1 MAELKDEIEHLKKD
15 IHDVKDE
22 LNAVEEDMKLNIAGV
37 LSKKFMFSP
46 LTPLMAIVIMIF
58 GLIAVFFTPREEN
71 PQIDVPAANVI
82 VMYPGAS
89 SQEVQHIIIEPL
101 ERILKEMTEV
111 DNIYSMAQN
120 GVGVVTV
127 KFNIGEHKEMSLLKL
142 YDRVAQNIDLLPK
155 GVLPPIFKPIDIDEV
170 PILTFAIS
178 SDKYSDEQLYRIA
191 QRVLTPISNV
201 DNVSRVGILGG
212 HKKQFNILVD
222 PNKLSA
228 YNLSINQLMQALNR
242 SNSAGNLGAF
252 EGDKYSIPIEFYGFI
267 KSKYE
272 IDNIIIAIH
281 KGRAIYVKDIATI
294 EDGVDLEKYETYFTA
309 GKAYEEPLT
318 FEKNKRVNQVT
329 VFVAKKRGSNAV
341 FVSEDVLKR
350 VEQIKKYLP
359 QGVDLVLTRD
369 DGAKANEA
377 VNELIYHLVISII
390 IIVILLIF
398 MLGTR
403 EAIIVSI
410 AIPLVLSITLFV
422 GMLFDQTINRITLFA
437 LILSLGLLV
446 DDAIVVIENIHRH
459 FLGKVKDRVKTVI
472 FATNEIGNPTSL
484 ATLTVMFAFFPMA
497 FVSGMMG
504 PYMAPI
510 PFNVPVAMLA
520 SLFIAYIFT
529 PWAAYRFLPQ
539 HKNHSNGNSHNHS
552 DNNQKGIIFKTYKS
566 IFDAMF
572 EFRYKR
578 YIFMFIVIIAFFGS
592 LALPMLQIVEF
603 KMLPGANKN
612 TFNITIDL
620 PTASS
625 IQSTKKVTTCVESKL
640 QEESIIKDFESFIG
654 IGGVIDFNGLL
665 RGSSLKK
672 GENLAEIRVN
682 LTDFHKRDE
691 SSIDFVSRIR
701 DDIQECESIANANIK
716 LVEDPPGPPVLATLL
731 MEIHGINQN
740 GMLELSE
747 KIKGLYKETE
757 GVVDIDIVA
766 DEPIVKY
773 VIEPDLKKSQL
784 AGISPEQIT
793 NALHIGLTGAFAGV
807 VHIPNEREQVK
818 IFIRFEKDYR
828 NSPKDL
834 ERIQLMSQ
842 TSGKLIPL
850 SEIAQIKEV
859 KKDALITGKD
869 LSQLVMVTA
878 EMDKRGSLYALLDIF
893 FELKDNGLE
902 GYTIEYD
909 GNPRLNLVVTDNK
922 SGEVYNLIWS
932 GEWEI
937 TFDTFRDLG
946 SAFAVSV
953 LIIYILMIAY
963 YGNFR
968 VPGVVLAAIP
978 LTFIGVLPGH
988 AIMSMFTP
996 TYFTATSMIGFI
1008 ALAGVVVRN
1017 SLLLVDFVDDLLKQG
1032 RNLNEAIIEAG
1043 ATRFTPIILT
1053 ALAII
1058 LASFVIIFDPVW
1070 QGLAVALV
1078 FGVTAS
1084 TLLTLLV
1091 VPLLYWRYL
1100 KNRELKENKNS
1111 KNGLQE
1117 VKEF

>member
-1 MAELKDEIEHLKKD
+1 MAELKDEIQNIKK
-15 IHDVKDE
+15 E
-22 LNAVEEDMKLNIAGV
+22 LDSEKHELAHIEEELKLNIAGR
-37 LSKKFMFSP
+37 LSRKFLFSP
-46 LTPLMAIVIMIF
+46 LTPLIAITIMVF

-89 SQEVQHIIIEPL
+89 STEVQHIIVEPL
-101 ERILKEMTEV
+101 ERILMEMTEV
-111 DNIYSMAQN
+111 DNIYSMAKN
-120 GVGVVTV
+120 SMGIVTV
-127 KFNIGEHKEMSLLKL
+127 RFNIGENKEVSLLKL
-142 YDRVAQNIDLLPK
+142 YDRVAQNMDRLPK

-178 SDKYSDEQLYRIA
+178 SEKYSDEQLYRIA
-191 QRVLTPISNV
+191 QRLQTPISRVN
-201 DNVSRVGILGG
+201 DVSVVGILGG
-212 HKKQFNILVD
+212 HKRQFNILVD

-228 YNLSINQLMQALNR
+228 YNLSISELMKSLNR
-242 SNSAGNLGAF
+242 SNSAGSLGEF
-252 EGDKYSIPIEFYGFI
+252 EGDRYSIPVEFDGFI

-272 IDNIIIAIH
+272 IENIIIAIYE
-281 KGRAIYVKDIATI
+281 GRPIYLKDIAKI
-294 EDGVDLEKYETYFTA
+294 EDGVDLEKHETYFSA
-309 GKAYEEPLT
+309 GSAYSDTLS

-329 VFVAKKRGSNAV
+329 LYVAKKRGSNAV
-341 FVSEDVLKR
+341 FVAENVVEIVDELK
-350 VEQIKKYLP
+350 KSLP
-359 QGVDLVLTRD
+359 NGVDLIITRN
-369 DGAKANEA
+369 DGNKANEA

-390 IIVILLIF
+390 IVVILLVF

-422 GMLFDQTINRITLFA
+422 GMMFDQTINRITLFA

-459 FLGKVKDRVKTVI
+459 FSMGVKNRVKTII

-497 FVSGMMG
+497 FVTGMMG

-510 PFNVPVAMLA
+510 PFNVPIAMLS

-529 PWAAYRFLPQ
+529 PWAAYRFLPA
-539 HKNHSNGNSHNHS
+539 HEHGHHEPFDIKKS
-552 DNNQKGIIFKTYKS
+552 KLYKIYS
-566 IFDAMF
+566 AFLRPML
-572 EFRYKR
+572 EVKYKR
-578 YIFMFIVIIAFFGS
+578 YTFMFMIIGLFFIS
-592 LALPMLQIVEF
+592 LALPIFKIVQF

-612 TFNITIDL
+612 TLNITIDL
-620 PTASS
+620 PTGSS
-625 IQSTKKVTTCVESKL
+625 INSTKEVATCVEDVLKH
-640 QEESIIKDFESFIG
+640 ESIITDYETFIG
-654 IGGVIDFNGLL
+654 VGGVIDFNGLL
-665 RGSSLKK
+665 RGSSMKK

-682 LTDFHKRDE
+682 LLNAHDRAE
-691 SSIDFVSRIR
+691 SSIDFVSRVR
-701 DDIQECESIANANIK
+701 DDIAKCETLANANIK

-731 MEIHGINQN
+731 MEIHGEDDEKT
-740 GMLELSE
+740 LKLAE
-747 KIKGLYKETE
+747 KIRALYEKTE
-757 GVVDIDIVA
+757 SVVDIDIVA
-766 DEPIVKY
+766 DEPIIKY

-793 NALHIGLTGAFAGV
+793 NVLNIGLSGASAGT
-807 VHIPNEREQVK
+807 VHIPTEKEQVK
-818 IFIRFEKDYR
+818 IFVRFEKEYK

-834 ERIQLMSQ
+834 ERIQLKSQ
-842 TSGKLIPL
+842 TTGKLVPL
-850 SEIAQIKEV
+850 SEIATIKEV
-859 KKDALITGKD
+859 KRDALITGKD
-869 LSQLVMVTA
+869 LSKVVMVTG

-893 FELKDNGLE
+893 FELKDDGLE
-902 GYTIEYD
+902 GYKITYD
-909 GNPRLNLVVTDNK
+909 GNPRLNLVAIDES
-922 SGEVYNLIWS
+922 SGEKYELIWS

-937 TFDTFRDLG
+937 TFDAFRDLG
-946 SAFAVSV
+946 SAFGGAVI
-953 LIIYILMIAY
+953 IIYFLMVAY

-968 VPGVVLAAIP
+968 VPGVVLTAIP

-988 AIMSMFTP
+988 AFMDIFTP

-1017 SLLLVDFVDDLLKQG
+1017 SLLLVDFVNDLLKQG
-1032 RNLNEAIIEAG
+1032 VELNEAIIEAG

-1084 TLLTLLV
+1084 TALTLVV

-1100 KNRELKENKNS
+1100 KRHEFPKDEGQS
-1111 KNGLQE
+1111 IGLE
-1117 VKEF
+1117 KIKEF